1 MDTMQGG
8 RIESTDTTHDAGTNR
23 SASANPFGDEHKI
36 LQDKIDKVGAFRLTI
51 KGWSVTAMIGVFLA
65 IATNKGFSPTA
76 SALGLDVLFVFFFW
90 FEREQVHH
98 SWKYIARAGKIE
110 FQIDKFRRA
119 AGERVL
125 FSSPDIVRSHFR
137 DKKRRDPEHFKFK
150 NRTLEK
156 VRVRISKE
164 FRLAIGSDVV
174 FYLVLA
180 FGAWSPLFVRPVAQP
195 PTTPI
200 VIQNTIQ
207 MPKQVTPAP
216 GSEQTSSGLP
226 TPSKVQKGGAK

>member
-1 MDTMQGG
+1 M
-8 RIESTDTTHDAGTNR
+8 
-23 SASANPFGDEHKI
+23 NPFGDEYKI

-65 IATNKGFSPTA
+65 IATNKGFSPTV
-76 SALGLDVLFVFFFW
+76 SALGLDVLFAFFFW

-110 FQIDKFRRA
+110 FQIDKFKRA
-119 AGERVL
+119 AGDTFL

-137 DKKRRDPEHFKFK
+137 DKKRRDSEHFKFE

-156 VRVRISKE
+156 ARVRISKE

-174 FYLVLA
+174 FYLALA
-180 FGAWSPLFVRPVAQP
+180 IAAWSPGFIRPPAQP

-200 VIQNTIQ
+200 VIQNAIQ
-207 MPKQVTPAP
+207 MPKQVTPVPDSGPNGSNLPSRINAP
-216 GSEQTSSGLP
+216 
-226 TPSKVQKGGAK
+226 KGVKK